1 MKNQET
7 LKSQEKIQSIG
18 TNSKMTQMLE
28 LSKDIKADII
38 TGLQELRVN
47 NFVINKKKIS
57 NKIEDIKNQMQTANI
72 RLKCNN

>member
-1 MKNQET
+1 MFKVSRMKSKIMWHMKNQET

-38 TGLQELRVN
+38 TGL
-47 NFVINKKKIS
+47 
-57 NKIEDIKNQMQTANI
+57 
-72 RLKCNN
+72 

>member
-47 NFVINKKKIS
+47 NFVINKKKHQQQ
-57 NKIEDIKNQMQTANI
+57 NRRYKEPNANCKYQTEM
-72 RLKCNN
+72 